1 MSLRSLFFIAA
12 VSLTALAGCSGSAS
26 QDEVQT
32 DTTDARLV
40 IDYRFGDAITRSGIR
55 IFDNGVVLR
64 TEAHCC
70 PSRLEPVIAP
80 PLGADQVQSLIADIE
95 DLSQAQ
101 IEIEEKAEDETHVKD
116 PSGELVAFD
125 SAGKKV
131 TIRAVARAPYRFQA
145 NASPKSKKIVDL
157 VNGLARQK
165 MPR

>member
-1 MSLRSLFFIAA
+1 MSLRSLFFVAA
-12 VSLTALAGCSGSAS
+12 VSLTALAGCSGNAN
-26 QDEVQT
+26 QDDIQT

-40 IDYRFGDAITRSGIR
+40 IDYRYGDAITRSGIR
-55 IFDNGVVLR
+55 IFDNGVVVR

-80 PLGADQVQSLIADIE
+80 PLSADQVQTLIADIDE
-95 DLSQAQ
+95 LSQAQ
-101 IEIEEKAEDETHVKD
+101 IHVEEKDEDDSHVKD

-125 SAGKKV
+125 SSGKKV